1 MKSKTKARR
10 LDVEANLGFAT
21 KQEPAGVQEVEAAV
35 PDAGAKRGGAI
46 MDNDIPSNY
55 MAVIKVV
62 GVGGGGT
69 NAVNRMIEEG
79 IRGVEFVAINTDAQA
94 LAISDA
100 DIKVHIGQD
109 ITRGLGAGANPDVGA
124 EAAED
129 SHDEI
134 KQALAGADMV
144 FITAGE
150 GGGTGTG
157 AAPVVADIA
166 KNDVGALTVGVV
178 TKPFSFEGRPRSSR
192 AADGIQ
198 ALSESVDALI
208 VIPNDRLLDL
218 SEKKTSFLEAFR
230 MADDVL
236 CKGTQGITDLITVPG
251 LINLD
256 FADVCTI
263 MRGAGTAMMGVG
275 TASGDNRATDAAEE
289 AIASRLLE
297 NSIDGATRVLLSIA
311 GNKDLGIQEINDAA
325 DVVAKNVDPEANIIF
340 GTVVDESLGDQVRV
354 TVIATGFKDA
364 NIQQPLPTLSADRS
378 RNASRPAA
386 PAPKTRTPSSSPS
399 SQNGENKEFDIPEFL
414 KRSRI

>member
-1 MKSKTKARR
+1 MIKDTDT
-10 LDVEANLGFAT
+10 LN
-21 KQEPAGVQEVEAAV
+21 
-35 PDAGAKRGGAI
+35 
-46 MDNDIPSNY
+46 NY
-55 MAVIKVV
+55 LAVIKVV

-79 IRGVEFVAINTDAQA
+79 IRGVEFVAVNTDAQA

-100 DIKVHIGQD
+100 DIKVHIGTD
-109 ITRGLGAGANPDVGA
+109 ITKGLGAGANPEVGK

-129 SHDEI
+129 THDEI
-134 KQALAGADMV
+134 KAALAGADMV

-178 TKPFSFEGRPRSSR
+178 TKPFTFEGRKRFSS
-192 AADGIQ
+192 AMEGIKN
-198 ALSESVDALI
+198 LSENVDTLI

-218 SEKKTSFLEAFR
+218 SEKKTTMLEAFR

-236 CKGTQGITDLITVPG
+236 CQGTQGITDLITVPG

-263 MRGAGTAMMGVG
+263 MKNSGTAMMGIG

-289 AIASRLLE
+289 AISSRLLE
-297 NSIDGATRVLLSIA
+297 GSIDGATRVLLSIA

-325 DVVAKNVDPEANIIF
+325 DLVAKNVDPEATIIF

-354 TVIATGFKDA
+354 TVIATGFDD
-364 NIQQPLPTLSADRS
+364 NNVQQTIPTMTMTSPRA
-378 RNASRPAA
+378 AA
-386 PAPKTRTPSSSPS
+386 PSRQTSAPRATSAPAS
-399 SQNGENKEFDIPEFL
+399 SQGRSGSSNDKEFDIPEFL

>member
-1 MKSKTKARR
+1 MVKDTDT
-10 LDVEANLGFAT
+10 LN
-21 KQEPAGVQEVEAAV
+21 
-35 PDAGAKRGGAI
+35 
-46 MDNDIPSNY
+46 NY
-55 MAVIKVV
+55 LAVIKVV

-79 IRGVEFVAINTDAQA
+79 IRGVEFVAVNTDAQA

-100 DIKVHIGQD
+100 DIKVHIGTD
-109 ITRGLGAGANPDVGA
+109 ITKGLGAGANPEVGK
-124 EAAED
+124 ESAED
-129 SHDEI
+129 SRDEI
-134 KQALAGADMV
+134 KAALAGADMV

-178 TKPFSFEGRPRSSR
+178 TKPFTFEGRRRYASASE
-192 AADGIQ
+192 GIKNL
-198 ALSESVDALI
+198 AENVDTLI

-218 SEKKTSFLEAFR
+218 SEKKTTMLEAFR

-236 CKGTQGITDLITVPG
+236 CQGTQGITDLITVPG

-263 MRGAGTAMMGVG
+263 MKGAGTAMMGIG
-275 TASGDNRATDAAEE
+275 IASGDNRAADAATE
-289 AIASRLLE
+289 AISSRLLE
-297 NSIDGATRVLLSIA
+297 SSIDGATRVLLSVA

-325 DVVAKNVDPEANIIF
+325 DLVAKNVDPEANIIF

-354 TVIATGFKDA
+354 TVIATGFND
-364 NIQQPLPTLSADRS
+364 NNVQQTNLPAAHTIA
-378 RNASRPAA
+378 ASRPAPRKASRPSTPSARPTQA
-386 PAPKTRTPSSSPS
+386 PAPASAPAPRPAAMT
-399 SQNGENKEFDIPEFL
+399 NDKEFDIPDFL

>member
-1 MKSKTKARR
+1 MIKDTDT
-10 LDVEANLGFAT
+10 LN
-21 KQEPAGVQEVEAAV
+21 
-35 PDAGAKRGGAI
+35 
-46 MDNDIPSNY
+46 NY
-55 MAVIKVV
+55 LAVIKVV

-79 IRGVEFVAINTDAQA
+79 IRGVEFVAVNTDAQA

-100 DIKVHIGQD
+100 DIKVHIGTD
-109 ITRGLGAGANPDVGA
+109 ITKGLGAGANPEVGK

-129 SHDEI
+129 SRDEI
-134 KQALAGADMV
+134 KAALAGSDMV

-178 TKPFSFEGRPRSSR
+178 TKPFTFEGRKRYNS
-192 AADGIQ
+192 AVEGIRN
-198 ALSESVDALI
+198 LSENVDTLI

-218 SEKKTSFLEAFR
+218 SEKKTTMLEAFR

-236 CKGTQGITDLITVPG
+236 CQGTQGITDLITVPG

-263 MRGAGTAMMGVG
+263 MRGSGTAMMGIG

-289 AIASRLLE
+289 AISSRLLE
-297 NSIDGATRVLLSIA
+297 SSIDGATRVLLSIA

-325 DVVAKNVDPEANIIF
+325 DLVAKNVDPEATIIF

-354 TVIATGFKDA
+354 TVIATGFSDA
-364 NIQQPLPTLSADRS
+364 NVQQTLPTMSVTRPSS
-378 RNASRPAA
+378 RERQAAPTPAPAPASRP
-386 PAPKTRTPSSSPS
+386 SSSS
-399 SQNGENKEFDIPEFL
+399 SNNDKEFDIPDFL

>member
-1 MKSKTKARR
+1 MIKDTDT
-10 LDVEANLGFAT
+10 LN
-21 KQEPAGVQEVEAAV
+21 
-35 PDAGAKRGGAI
+35 
-46 MDNDIPSNY
+46 NY
-55 MAVIKVV
+55 LAVIKVV

-79 IRGVEFVAINTDAQA
+79 IRGVEFVAVNTDAQA

-100 DIKVHIGQD
+100 DIKVHIGTD
-109 ITRGLGAGANPDVGA
+109 ITKGLGAGANPEVGK

-129 SHDEI
+129 SRDEI
-134 KQALAGADMV
+134 KAALAGADMV

-178 TKPFSFEGRPRSSR
+178 TKPFSFEGRRRYGS
-192 AADGIQ
+192 AADGIKT
-198 ALSESVDALI
+198 LSENVDTLI

-218 SEKKTSFLEAFR
+218 SEKKTTMLEAFR

-236 CKGTQGITDLITVPG
+236 CQGTQGITDLITVPG

-263 MRGAGTAMMGVG
+263 MKGAGSAMMGIG
-275 TASGDNRATDAAEE
+275 IAAGDNRAADAATE
-289 AIASRLLE
+289 AISSRLLE
-297 NSIDGATRVLLSIA
+297 SSIEGATRVLLSIA
-311 GNKDLGIQEINDAA
+311 GNKDLGIQEINEAA
-325 DVVAKNVDPEANIIF
+325 DLVAKNVDPDANIIF

-354 TVIATGFKDA
+354 TVIATGFNDS
-364 NIQQPLPTLSADRS
+364 NVQQQLPTLNTQSTARP
-378 RNASRPAA
+378 SRPVQPQPTRPVAA
-386 PAPKTRTPSSSPS
+386 QPQPARTNNSS
-399 SQNGENKEFDIPEFL
+399 NEKEFDIPDFL

>member
-1 MKSKTKARR
+1 MVKDTDT
-10 LDVEANLGFAT
+10 LN
-21 KQEPAGVQEVEAAV
+21 
-35 PDAGAKRGGAI
+35 
-46 MDNDIPSNY
+46 NY
-55 MAVIKVV
+55 LAVIKVV

-79 IRGVEFVAINTDAQA
+79 IRGVEFVAVNTDAQA

-100 DIKVHIGQD
+100 DIKVHIGTD
-109 ITRGLGAGANPDVGA
+109 ITKGLGAGANPEVGK
-124 EAAED
+124 ESAED
-129 SHDEI
+129 SRDEI
-134 KQALAGADMV
+134 KAALAGADMV

-178 TKPFSFEGRPRSSR
+178 TKPFTFEGRRRYASASE
-192 AADGIQ
+192 GIKNL
-198 ALSESVDALI
+198 AENVDTLI

-218 SEKKTSFLEAFR
+218 SEKKTTMLEAFR

-236 CKGTQGITDLITVPG
+236 CQGTQGITDLITVPG

-263 MRGAGTAMMGVG
+263 MKGAGTAMMGIG
-275 TASGDNRATDAAEE
+275 IASGDNRAADAATE
-289 AIASRLLE
+289 AISSRLLE
-297 NSIDGATRVLLSIA
+297 SSIDGATRVLLSVA

-325 DVVAKNVDPEANIIF
+325 DLVAKNVDPEANIIF

-354 TVIATGFKDA
+354 TVIATGFND
-364 NIQQPLPTLSADRS
+364 NNVQQTNLPAAHTIA
-378 RNASRPAA
+378 ASRPAPRKASRPSMPSARPTQA
-386 PAPKTRTPSSSPS
+386 PAPAPRPAATT
-399 SQNGENKEFDIPEFL
+399 NDKEFDIPDFL

>member
-1 MKSKTKARR
+1 M
-10 LDVEANLGFAT
+10 N
-21 KQEPAGVQEVEAAV
+21 
-35 PDAGAKRGGAI
+35 
-46 MDNDIPSNY
+46 DNDIASNY
-55 MAVIKVV
+55 LAVIKVV

-100 DIKVHIGQD
+100 DIKVHIGTD
-109 ITRGLGAGANPDVGA
+109 ITKGLGAGARPEVGA

-129 SHDEI
+129 SRDEI
-134 KQALAGADMV
+134 KRALAGADMV

-157 AAPVVADIA
+157 AAPVVADIS

-178 TKPFSFEGRPRSSR
+178 TKPFSFEGRKR
-192 AADGIQ
+192 AQSAAGGIET
-198 ALSESVDALI
+198 LSANVDTLI

-218 SEKKTSFLEAFR
+218 SEKKTTMLEAFR

-236 CKGTQGITDLITVPG
+236 CQGTQGITDLITVPG

-263 MRGAGTAMMGVG
+263 MKGSGTAMMGIG
-275 TASGDNRATDAAEE
+275 TAAGDNRAAEAAEQ
-289 AIASRLLE
+289 AISSPLLE
-297 NSIDGATRVLLSIA
+297 TGCDGATRVLLSVA

-325 DVVAKNVDPEANIIF
+325 DLVAKNVDPDATIIF

-354 TVIATGFKDA
+354 TVIATGFNETGA
-364 NIQQPLPTLSADRS
+364 QSSISFSAPEPRQQRQQ
-378 RNASRPAA
+378 A
-386 PAPKTRTPSSSPS
+386 PAPREQRPSSAS
-399 SQNGENKEFDIPEFL
+399 SGFDIPDFL
-414 KRSRI
+414 KRSRLS

>member
-1 MKSKTKARR
+1 MIKDTDT
-10 LDVEANLGFAT
+10 LN
-21 KQEPAGVQEVEAAV
+21 
-35 PDAGAKRGGAI
+35 
-46 MDNDIPSNY
+46 NY
-55 MAVIKVV
+55 LAVIKVV

-79 IRGVEFVAINTDAQA
+79 IRGVEFVAVNTDAQA

-100 DIKVHIGQD
+100 DIKVHIGTD
-109 ITRGLGAGANPDVGA
+109 ITKGLGAGANPEVGK

-129 SHDEI
+129 SRDEI
-134 KQALAGADMV
+134 KAALAGADMV

-178 TKPFSFEGRPRSSR
+178 TKPFTFEGRRRYGS
-192 AADGIQ
+192 AADGIKT
-198 ALSESVDALI
+198 LSENVDTLI

-218 SEKKTSFLEAFR
+218 SEKKTTMLEAFR

-236 CKGTQGITDLITVPG
+236 CQGTQGITDLITVPG

-263 MRGAGTAMMGVG
+263 MKGAGSAMMGIG
-275 TASGDNRATDAAEE
+275 IAAGDNRAADAATE
-289 AIASRLLE
+289 AISSRLLE
-297 NSIDGATRVLLSIA
+297 SSIEGATRVLLSIA
-311 GNKDLGIQEINDAA
+311 GNKDLGIQEINEAA
-325 DVVAKNVDPEANIIF
+325 DLVAKNVDPDANIIF

-354 TVIATGFKDA
+354 TVIATGFNDS
-364 NIQQPLPTLSADRS
+364 NVQQQLPTLNTQS
-378 RNASRPAA
+378 ASRPSRPAQPQPTRPVAA
-386 PAPKTRTPSSSPS
+386 QPQPVRSTGTS
-399 SQNGENKEFDIPEFL
+399 NEKEFDIPDFL